1 MAVSAS
7 KVWVKYGLPTD
18 RGSMPTADDEAW
30 TVAAVMVS
38 RCRLSCVFGLIR
50 CAWAAAGICHSQVR
64 HFEGNFNLAGMEFFF
79 VCGGLGVL
87 VETTTVD
94 VVRVC
99 VMRVRVRQFLRVC
112 TKPFLYTTTA
122 DRKLSCACKAR
133 DRLFSRCLSCR
144 LLLLGTLAACT

>member
-1 MAVSAS
+1 
-7 KVWVKYGLPTD
+7 
-18 RGSMPTADDEAW
+18 MPTADDEAW

-64 HFEGNFNLAGMEFFF
+64 HFEGNFNLAGMAFFF
-79 VCGGLGVL
+79 ACGGLGV

-112 TKPFLYTTTA
+112 TKPLLYTPPLPTESSAVLAKQETA
-122 DRKLSCACKAR
+122 FSLVVCHAAFCCLARWQLAR
-133 DRLFSRCLSCR
+133 DLSMQWM
-144 LLLLGTLAACT
+144 TWNS

>member
-1 MAVSAS
+1 LDGGCHHDELNPTVLKVSLVCCAC
-7 KVWVKYGLPTD
+7 
-18 RGSMPTADDEAW
+18 
-30 TVAAVMVS
+30 TV
-38 RCRLSCVFGLIR
+38 
-50 CAWAAAGICHSQVR
+50 AAGICHSQVR

-79 VCGGLGVL
+79 ACGGLGV

-112 TKPFLYTTTA
+112 TKPLLYTPPLPTESSAVLAKQETA
-122 DRKLSCACKAR
+122 
-133 DRLFSRCLSCR
+133 FSLVVCLSCR